1 MGTRQDQGRQDG
13 WFQRGTEHRQVC
25 GADHIL
31 ATHTLHTQEGWG
43 QRETRRH
50 KTRTPGSETQE
61 SLLMKTKKKKKIK
74 AEPIFV
80 SPDGGETVYQQ
91 LPDGNRVLVEQS
103 QKAQDEEQVY
113 EEAEMVGTEAIELR
127 RKYPT
132 LKKAWDRYRV
142 IWRLVSDN
150 D

>member
-1 MGTRQDQGRQDG
+1 
-13 WFQRGTEHRQVC
+13 
-25 GADHIL
+25 
-31 ATHTLHTQEGWG
+31 
-43 QRETRRH
+43 
-50 KTRTPGSETQE
+50 
-61 SLLMKTKKKKKIK
+61 MKTKKKKKIK

-113 EEAEMVGTEAIELR
+113 EEAGMVGVEAIELR

-150 D
+150 H

>member
-1 MGTRQDQGRQDG
+1 MPKRKQ
-13 WFQRGTEHRQVC
+13 
-25 GADHIL
+25 
-31 ATHTLHTQEGWG
+31 
-43 QRETRRH
+43 
-50 KTRTPGSETQE
+50 
-61 SLLMKTKKKKKIK
+61 TKKIT
-74 AEPIFV
+74 AGPIFV

-103 QKAQDEEQVY
+103 QKAKGEETAY
-113 EEAEMVGTEAIELR
+113 DEAEMVGVEAIELR

-142 IWRLVSDN
+142 VWRLVSDN

>member
-1 MGTRQDQGRQDG
+1 MPKR
-13 WFQRGTEHRQVC
+13 
-25 GADHIL
+25 
-31 ATHTLHTQEGWG
+31 
-43 QRETRRH
+43 
-50 KTRTPGSETQE
+50 
-61 SLLMKTKKKKKIK
+61 KKKIN

-103 QKAQDEEQVY
+103 QRARDEEQVY

-142 IWRLVSDN
+142 VWHLISSKQ
-150 D
+150 

>member
-1 MGTRQDQGRQDG
+1 MP
-13 WFQRGTEHRQVC
+13 
-25 GADHIL
+25 
-31 ATHTLHTQEGWG
+31 
-43 QRETRRH
+43 RR
-50 KTRTPGSETQE
+50 KQ
-61 SLLMKTKKKKKIK
+61 TKKIT
-74 AEPIFV
+74 AGPIFV

-91 LPDGNRVLVEQS
+91 LPNSNRVLVEQS
-103 QKAQDEEQVY
+103 QKAKDEETAY
-113 EEAEMVGTEAIELR
+113 EEAEMVGVEAIELR